1 MRFILDSIQYD
12 DHKWPICA
20 DLKVVAILT
29 GLQSGYTKYCCF
41 LCLWD
46 SRDRKE
52 HYSRKEWQCVICIS
66 QDPGISNIKN
76 PALIGK
82 SDVLLPP
89 LHIKLGLMKQMVK
102 AMDKTLPAFD
112 YLVEK
117 LPHLSGAKIKEGIFV
132 GPQIRQLIFDSSF
145 DASMNDIE
153 LAAWVAFK
161 NVCARFLGKH
171 KDMNYVQ

>member
-1 MRFILDSIQYD
+1 M
-12 DHKWPICA
+12 H
-20 DLKVVAILT
+20 
-29 GLQSGYTKYCCF
+29 TKYKKIVGGCF
-41 LCLWD
+41 A
-46 SRDRKE
+46 
-52 HYSRKEWQCVICIS
+52 HI
-66 QDPGISNIKN
+66 PGTSNIKN
-76 PALIGK
+76 PALIDK

-102 AMDKTLPAFD
+102 AMDKTLPAFN

-117 LPHLSGAKIKEGIFV
+117 FPNLSGATIKEGIFV

-161 NVCARFLGKH
+161 NACAGFLGKH
-171 KDMNYVQ
+171 